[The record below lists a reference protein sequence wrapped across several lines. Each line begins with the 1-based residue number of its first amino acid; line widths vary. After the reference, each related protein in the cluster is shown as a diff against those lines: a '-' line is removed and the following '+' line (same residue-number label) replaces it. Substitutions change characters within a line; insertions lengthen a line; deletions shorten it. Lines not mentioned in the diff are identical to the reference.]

1 MPARPLSDETLHLID
16 AVRSALAHRSDVEE
30 RALFGTHAF
39 FVDGKMCIA
48 VKGEDLL
55 VRLPPERHGE
65 LQEMQNTRE
74 LSPGGG
80 MKGYFWVE
88 PNGYT
93 TRAQW
98 RFWIDEA
105 LAYNP
110 HAKATLPKKTKKAKD
125 AKATKTSA
133 ALPAAPRK
141 KAAAADSR
149 AKGASAH
156 AAPRAAA
163 AKKPAPKKHSIFEAD
178 Y

>member
-16 AVRSALAHRSDVEE
+16 AVRTAFAHRSDVEE
-30 RALFGTHAF
+30 RTMFGCYCF
-39 FVDGKMCIA
+39 FVDGKLCIG
-48 VKGEDLL
+48 VKGEELL
-55 VRLPPERHGE
+55 VRLPPDRHGE

-98 RFWIDEA
+98 SFWLEEA

-110 HAKATLPKKTKKAKD
+110 LAKASPRKKKTTKNTPAAAK
-125 AKATKTSA
+125 KTSA
-133 ALPAAPRK
+133 STRTATQPKK
-141 KAAAADSR
+141 KAAA
-149 AKGASAH
+149 
-156 AAPRAAA
+156 
-163 AKKPAPKKHSIFEAD
+163 KKHSIFEAD
-178 Y
+178 D

>member
-16 AVRSALAHRSDVEE
+16 AVRTALAQCSDVEE
-30 RALFGTHAF
+30 RPLFGTHAF

-48 VKGEDLL
+48 VKGEELL

-88 PNGYT
+88 PNGFS

-98 RFWIDEA
+98 SFWVDEA

-110 HAKATLPKKTKKAKD
+110 LAKA
-125 AKATKTSA
+125 S
-133 ALPAAPRK
+133 PRK
-141 KAAAADSR
+141 KRASGAAAG
-149 AKGASAH
+149 K
-156 AAPRAAA
+156 AATTAG
-163 AKKPAPKKHSIFEAD
+163 KKPAAKSSAKSAGANKPPTKNAATRTAAAKKHSIFEAD
-178 Y
+178 D

>member
-16 AVRSALAHRSDVEE
+16 AVRTALEPRGDVDE
-30 RALFGTHAF
+30 RTMFGCYCF
-39 FVDGKMCIA
+39 FVDGKLCIA
-48 VKGEDLL
+48 IKGEELL

-88 PNGYT
+88 PNGYA

-98 RFWIDEA
+98 SYWVEEA

-110 HAKATLPKKTKKAKD
+110 LAKAL
-125 AKATKTSA
+125 
-133 ALPAAPRK
+133 PRK
-141 KAAAADSR
+141 KAKSTPT
-149 AKGASAH
+149 ASSSKK
-156 AAPRAAA
+156 PVPKKTA
-163 AKKPAPKKHSIFEAD
+163 AKKKHSIFEAD
-178 Y
+178 D

>member
-16 AVRSALAHRSDVEE
+16 AVRTALAHRSDVEE

-48 VKGEDLL
+48 VKGEELL

-88 PNGYT
+88 PNGFS
-93 TRAQW
+93 TRTQW
-98 RFWIDEA
+98 SFWIDEA

-110 HAKATLPKKTKKAKD
+110 HAKAAPPKKKRGA
-125 AKATKTSA
+125 AKAQPATPKKVTATGARTK
-133 ALPAAPRK
+133 
-141 KAAAADSR
+141 
-149 AKGASAH
+149 G
-156 AAPRAAA
+156 AA
-163 AKKPAPKKHSIFEAD
+163 AKAAKPLSKKPAAKKHSIFEAD
-178 Y
+178 D

>member
-16 AVRSALAHRSDVEE
+16 AVRTALAHRSDVEE

-48 VKGEDLL
+48 VKGEELL

-88 PNGYT
+88 PNGFS

-98 RFWIDEA
+98 SFWIDEA

-110 HAKATLPKKTKKAKD
+110 HAKAAPPKKKRDAAKARPATAKKAV
-125 AKATKTSA
+125 ATGT
-133 ALPAAPRK
+133 
-141 KAAAADSR
+141 R
-149 AKGASAH
+149 AKSAT
-156 AAPRAAA
+156 AKTAKPP
-163 AKKPAPKKHSIFEAD
+163 AKKPAAKKHSIFEAD
-178 Y
+178 D

>member
-16 AVRSALAHRSDVEE
+16 AVRTVLAHRSDVQE
-30 RALFGTHAF
+30 RPLFGTHAF

-48 VKGEDLL
+48 VKGNELL
-55 VRLPPERHGE
+55 VRLPPDQHSA

-88 PNGYT
+88 PNGYA

-98 RFWIDEA
+98 SFWLDEA

-110 HAKATLPKKTKKAKD
+110 RAKASPRRKPAVAKTVANTAPKATTKKT
-125 AKATKTSA
+125 AT
-133 ALPAAPRK
+133 
-141 KAAAADSR
+141 
-149 AKGASAH
+149 
-156 AAPRAAA
+156 
-163 AKKPAPKKHSIFEAD
+163 APKGPLGKAGNAGKRHSIFDED
-178 Y
+178 D

>member
-16 AVRSALAHRSDVEE
+16 AVRSALAHRSDVDE
-30 RALFGTHAF
+30 RTMFGCYCF
-39 FVDGKMCIA
+39 FVDGKLCIGI
-48 VKGEDLL
+48 KGEDLL
-55 VRLPPERHGE
+55 VRLPPERHGA

-98 RFWIDEA
+98 NYWLEEA

-110 HAKATLPKKTKKAKD
+110 LAKATPRKKQKKSTVAAADKQAPTAASKTPK
-125 AKATKTSA
+125 
-133 ALPAAPRK
+133 K
-141 KAAAADSR
+141 KAAAQ
-149 AKGASAH
+149 
-156 AAPRAAA
+156 
-163 AKKPAPKKHSIFEAD
+163 KKHSIFEAD
-178 Y
+178 D